1 MPRAAGFL
9 FMLVTANQSLISE
22 ASVDLFKTAAVC
34 LVVVAMCGCVGC
46 DSDVRAVKIAAWK
59 GDAMAQYNLGVMYEK
74 GNNLREMNSDG
85 SSSPSK
91 VVLPQDYAQAAKW
104 YRAAAEQGLADA
116 QNDLGKM
123 YLKGKGVTQ
132 DHAEAMKW
140 RRLAAERGHV
150 GAQYW
155 LGAKYHHSIGVPQDD
170 AEAVKW
176 YRLAADQGDAM
187 AQEALG
193 DLYRQGKGVPRDYA
207 EAVRLY
213 RLSAEQGWT
222 VAHLTLGELY
232 EKGEGVPQDS
242 VEAYAWYY
250 VGDKCGLSNAW
261 TSRKELAGRLTPDQ
275 VSAGQ
280 KRGTELLD
288 KISSKQ

>member
-1 MPRAAGFL
+1 
-9 FMLVTANQSLISE
+9 
-22 ASVDLFKTAAVC
+22 
-34 LVVVAMCGCVGC
+34 MCGCVGC

-123 YLKGKGVTQ
+123 YLKGKGVVQ

-193 DLYRQGKGVPRDYA
+193 DLYRQGEGVPRDYA
-207 EAVRLY
+207 EAVRWY
-213 RLSAEQGWT
+213 RLAAEQGLDCGSLEPRGNCTKQAKASHRTPWKRT
-222 VAHLTLGELY
+222 PGILWPPIHAGSLTLGPAERSSLA
-232 EKGEGVPQDS
+232 DS
-242 VEAYAWYY
+242 RPTKLSARAET
-250 VGDKCGLSNAW
+250 GD
-261 TSRKELAGRLTPDQ
+261 
-275 VSAGQ
+275 
-280 KRGTELLD
+280 
-288 KISSKQ
+288 